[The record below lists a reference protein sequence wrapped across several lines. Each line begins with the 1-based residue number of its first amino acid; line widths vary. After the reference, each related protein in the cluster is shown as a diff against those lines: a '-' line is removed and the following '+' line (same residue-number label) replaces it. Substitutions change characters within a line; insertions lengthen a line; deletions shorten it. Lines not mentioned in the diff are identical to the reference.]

1 MRMKIKWFLIFI
13 LFFRMGIAQKKPFVS
28 EEIHVNSIIDGTLL
42 LPKSTNKLPLAIIIP
57 DSGPIDRNGNQAN
70 LNNNSLK
77 YLAEGL
83 YHKSIATLRYDKRL
97 VKQQLEGS
105 FNENDILF
113 KDFIEDAKAVTN
125 HFKNDDRFSKLII
138 IGHGQGSL
146 VGMIVAQEG
155 VGKYISIAGAGREID
170 DVVIY
175 QLEKQAPE
183 LKDNARQAFDDLRVN
198 GVTQNYSPELSS
210 IFRPS
215 LQSFMFS
222 WMQYNPQ
229 TEITKLNIPVL
240 IINGDK
246 DIQVQIS
253 EAEKLKE
260 AQPNAKFKIVKN
272 MNHIFKEIKG
282 GFAENQKS
290 YNDESIPVML
300 NLIKEI
306 SSFILK

>member
-1 MRMKIKWFLIFI
+1 MKIKWFLIFI
-13 LFFRMGIAQKKPFVS
+13 LFFRIGIAQEKSFVS
-28 EEIHVNSIIDGTLL
+28 EDISINSIIDGTLL
-42 LPKSTNKLPLAIIIP
+42 IPKGNKKTPLAIIIQG
-57 DSGPIDRNGNQAN
+57 SGPTDRDGNQTN
-70 LNNNSLK
+70 LTNNSLK

-83 YHKSIATLRYDKRL
+83 YIKNIATFRYDKRL
-97 VKQQLEGS
+97 VKQIAEGS
-105 FNENDILF
+105 FNENDVLF
-113 KDFIEDAKAVTN
+113 DDFIEDAKAVFN
-125 HFKNDDRFSKLII
+125 YFKNDDRFSEIII
-138 IGHGQGSL
+138 IGHSQGSL
-146 VGMIVAQEG
+146 VGMIVAQDG
-155 VGKYISIAGAGREID
+155 VDMYISISGAGREID

-198 GVTQNYSPELSS
+198 GVTQNYSPGLSS

-229 TEITKLNIPVL
+229 TEIAKLKIPVL
-240 IINGDK
+240 IINGDN

-260 AQPNAKFKIVKN
+260 AKPDAQYKIIKN
-272 MNHIFKEIKG
+272 MNHIFKKIKG
-282 GFAENQKS
+282 GLAENQKS
-290 YNDESIPVML
+290 YNNESIPVMPK
-300 NLIKEI
+300 LINVI